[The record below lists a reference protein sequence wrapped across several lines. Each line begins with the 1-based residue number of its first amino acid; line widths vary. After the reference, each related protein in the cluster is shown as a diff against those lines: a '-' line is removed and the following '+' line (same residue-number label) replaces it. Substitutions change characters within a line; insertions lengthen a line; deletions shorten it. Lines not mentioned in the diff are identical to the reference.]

1 MLVLICNPTTNFDS
15 SSQATSLPRDAN
27 LSAETSLRA
36 ELDAAER
43 ASSAIFQAM
52 HMLTHPSSKA
62 KRNFDGD
69 IYPKKMII
77 YPPLLLVLFPIFC
90 RKSCAVHR
98 LNVFSHL
105 SPPPASRWGSE
116 AHWALEE
123 QRTSAWLRLGENDL
137 RPPWNSLELLGLL
150 GYQDTRRE
158 RYSTSF
164 KLSSPLKPL
173 IKPKTALKVWSVHR
187 FL

>member
-164 KLSSPLKPL
+164 KLSSPL
-173 IKPKTALKVWSVHR
+173 
-187 FL
+187 

>member
-69 IYPKKMII
+69 TQFFAAN
-77 YPPLLLVLFPIFC
+77 PLLFC
-90 RKSCAVHR
+90 IRRNASYLQPFNR

-123 QRTSAWLRLGENDL
+123 QRTSAWLR
-137 RPPWNSLELLGLL
+137 
-150 GYQDTRRE
+150 RE
-158 RYSTSF
+158 T
-164 KLSSPLKPL
+164 
-173 IKPKTALKVWSVHR
+173 T
-187 FL
+187 